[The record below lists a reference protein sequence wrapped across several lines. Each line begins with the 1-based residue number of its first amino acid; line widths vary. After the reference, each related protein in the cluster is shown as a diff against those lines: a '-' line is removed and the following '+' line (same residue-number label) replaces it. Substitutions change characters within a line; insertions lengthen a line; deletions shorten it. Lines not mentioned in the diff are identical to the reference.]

1 MKNLGYF
8 ALMMTAMASLMT
20 ACGPRKP
27 TLHLYTWAD
36 YIDPELV
43 SAFEAEQNCRVK
55 IDTFDSNETMY
66 AKMMAGSG
74 HYDLV
79 FPSSYQI
86 VLMKEQ
92 NMLQPVDKSKLPNV
106 TAQFD
111 KAFEKVILNPDMTYN
126 IPYAVTFTGIAYRK
140 DKTKDAPTSWAVYAN
155 DAFKGRA
162 SLLNDQRE
170 TIGAALKH
178 LGFSFNTVN
187 PEELEKAKVVILQ
200 WKKNVARFDNEQ
212 YKTGLASGEFTLVHG
227 YSGDIS
233 QLMQEDKEKI
243 GWVFPSE
250 GFSAACDEMVI
261 PKSAQQVE
269 LAHAFINFMYDPD
282 NASKN
287 IQYICAAMPNTGGMA
302 KLPEDFRKNEA
313 ICPPEHILNKAEVI
327 RDLGEKNALY
337 IKIWD
342 AVKDVE

>member
-1 MKNLGYF
+1 MKRLGY
-8 ALMMTAMASLMT
+8 LTVMMTMASFMT

-36 YIDPELV
+36 YVDPELV
-43 SAFEAEQNCRVK
+43 SAFEAEQHCRVK

-74 HYDLV
+74 QYDLV

-86 VLMKEQ
+86 VLMKDQ
-92 NMLQPVDKSKLPNV
+92 KLLQPLEKSKLPNV
-106 TAQFD
+106 AAQFD

-140 DKTKDAPTSWAVYAN
+140 DKTEKAPTSWAVYAT

-162 SLLNDQRE
+162 SLMNDQRE

-178 LGFSFNTVN
+178 LGFSLNTTK
-187 PEELEKAKVVILQ
+187 PEELEKAKGVILQ
-200 WKKNVARFDNEQ
+200 WKKNVAKFDNEQ

-227 YSGDIS
+227 YSGDIA
-233 QLMQEDKEKI
+233 QLMQEDKDKI
-243 GWVFPSE
+243 GWVFPAE
-250 GFSAACDEMVI
+250 GFSTACDEMVI
-261 PKSAQQVE
+261 PKSAQQVD

-287 IQYICAAMPNTGGMA
+287 IQYICAAMPNKGGIA
-302 KLPEDFRKNEA
+302 KLPEAFRKNEA
-313 ICPPEHILNKAEVI
+313 ICPPDEILSKAEVI
-327 RDLGEKNALY
+327 RDLGDNNALY

-342 AVKDVE
+342 AVKGAE